1 MSSNKSHVLGVF
13 LADDLLGRR
22 AMGLGE
28 GEGEGWDGGDGSG
41 GGCEGGGGEGET
53 GVSVRLR
60 AEIGSV
66 VGVVGGVRV
75 EIVTMVTDEV

>member
-1 MSSNKSHVLGVF
+1 MSSNKLHVLGVF
-13 LADDLLGRR
+13 LADDLLERR
-22 AMGLGE
+22 ALGLGE

-60 AEIGSV
+60 AEIVSV
-66 VGVVGGVRV
+66 VGVVGGVCV
-75 EIVTMVTDEV
+75 EVVTVVTGEV

>member
-41 GGCEGGGGEGET
+41 GECVDGET

-60 AEIGSV
+60 AEIVSV
-66 VGVVGGVRV
+66 VGVVGGVCV
-75 EIVTMVTDEV
+75 EVVTVVTGEV